1 MLFVRMLNTN
11 KNRGKI
17 MARMLGVTLPDE
29 KRIDYAL
36 TILYGIGWTNV
47 KTILSQTGVD
57 ANKKVKEVT
66 EEEFKKILEVIET
79 NYKVEGYLREAINEN
94 IKRLREIGSYRG
106 IRHIRGLPVNGQR
119 TKSNARTKRGKRKT
133 VGALKKEMW
142 AKLEQNKTA
151 DAVVKTKDSK

>member
-1 MLFVRMLNTN
+1 
-11 KNRGKI
+11 
-17 MARMLGVTLPDE
+17 MLGVTLPDE

-36 TILYGIGWTNV
+36 TTLYGIGWTNV
-47 KTILSQTGVD
+47 KAVLSQTGVV
-57 ANKKVKEVT
+57 ASKKVKEVT
-66 EEEFKKILEVIET
+66 EEEFKKILEIIET

-106 IRHIRGLPVNGQR
+106 IRHIRGLPVDGQR

-151 DAVVKTKDSK
+151 EEVKAKTDK

>member
-1 MLFVRMLNTN
+1 
-11 KNRGKI
+11 
-17 MARMLGVTLPDE
+17 MLGVTLPDE

-36 TILYGIGWTNV
+36 TTLYGIGWTNV
-47 KTILSQTGVD
+47 KGILEKTGVKT
-57 ANKKVKEVT
+57 NKKVKEVT
-66 EEEFKKILEVIET
+66 EEDFKKILEIIET

-106 IRHIRGLPVNGQR
+106 IRHVRGLPVDGQR

-151 DAVVKTKDSK
+151 EAVKTKATK

>member
-1 MLFVRMLNTN
+1 
-11 KNRGKI
+11 

-29 KRIDYAL
+29 RRIDYAL
-36 TILYGIGWTNV
+36 TILYGIGWSNV
-47 KTILSQTGVD
+47 KTILSQTGIE
-57 ANKKVKEVT
+57 ASKKVKEIT
-66 EEEFKKILEVIET
+66 EEEFKKIIEVIEK

-94 IKRLREIGSYRG
+94 IKRLREVGSYRG
-106 IRHIRGLPVNGQR
+106 IRHIKGLPVHGQR

-151 DAVVKTKDSK
+151 EAVKEKTTKKS

>member
-1 MLFVRMLNTN
+1 
-11 KNRGKI
+11 

-36 TILYGIGWTNV
+36 TTLYGIGWTNV
-47 KTILSQTGVD
+47 KGILEKTGVKT
-57 ANKKVKEVT
+57 NKKVKEVT
-66 EEEFKKILEVIET
+66 EEEFKKILEIIET

-106 IRHIRGLPVNGQR
+106 IRHVRGLPVDGQR

-151 DAVVKTKDSK
+151 EAVKTKATK

>member
-1 MLFVRMLNTN
+1 
-11 KNRGKI
+11 

-36 TILYGIGWTNV
+36 TTLYGIGWTNV
-47 KTILSQTGVD
+47 KGILEKTGVKT
-57 ANKKVKEVT
+57 NKKVKEVT
-66 EEEFKKILEVIET
+66 EEDFKKILEIIET

-106 IRHIRGLPVNGQR
+106 IRHVRGLPVDGQR

-151 DAVVKTKDSK
+151 EAVKTKATK

>member
-1 MLFVRMLNTN
+1 MLFVQTLNTN
-11 KNRGKI
+11 KNKDKI

-36 TILYGIGWTNV
+36 TTLYGIGWSNV
-47 KTILSQTGVD
+47 KNVLLQTGVE
-57 ANKKVKEVT
+57 ANKKVKEIT
-66 EEEFKKILEVIET
+66 EEEFKKILEIIET
-79 NYKVEGYLREAINEN
+79 KYKVEGYLREAINEN

-106 IRHIRGLPVNGQR
+106 IRHVRGLPVNGQR

-151 DAVVKTKDSK
+151 DAVKTEDKK

>member
-1 MLFVRMLNTN
+1 
-11 KNRGKI
+11 

-36 TILYGIGWTNV
+36 TILYGIGWSNV
-47 KTILSQTGVD
+47 KTILNQTGIE
-57 ANKKVKEVT
+57 ASKKVKEVT
-66 EEEFKKILEVIET
+66 EDDFKKIIEVIEK
-79 NYKVEGYLREAINEN
+79 NYKVEGYLREAVNEN

-106 IRHIRGLPVNGQR
+106 IRHIRGLPVHGQR
-119 TKSNARTKRGKRKT
+119 TKANARTKRGKRKT

-151 DAVVKTKDSK
+151 EAVKDKAAK

>member
-1 MLFVRMLNTN
+1 
-11 KNRGKI
+11 

-36 TILYGIGWTNV
+36 TILYGIGWNNV
-47 KTILSQTGVD
+47 KTILSQTGIE
-57 ANKKVKEVT
+57 AKKKVKEIT
-66 EEEFKKILEVIET
+66 EEEFKKIIEVIEK
-79 NYKVEGYLREAINEN
+79 NYKVEGYLREAISEN

-106 IRHIRGLPVNGQR
+106 IRHVKGLPVHGQR
-119 TKSNARTKRGKRKT
+119 TKANARTKRGKRKT

-151 DAVVKTKDSK
+151 EVAKVKQ

>member
-1 MLFVRMLNTN
+1 
-11 KNRGKI
+11 
-17 MARMLGVTLPDE
+17 MLGVTLPDE

-36 TILYGIGWTNV
+36 TTLYGIGWTNV
-47 KTILSQTGVD
+47 KGILEKTGVKT
-57 ANKKVKEVT
+57 NKKVKEVT
-66 EEEFKKILEVIET
+66 EEDFKKILEIIET

-106 IRHIRGLPVNGQR
+106 MRHVRGLPVDGQR

-151 DAVVKTKDSK
+151 EAVKTKATK

>member
-1 MLFVRMLNTN
+1 
-11 KNRGKI
+11 

-47 KTILSQTGVD
+47 KAVLSQTGVD
-57 ANKKVKEVT
+57 ANKKVKEVS
-66 EEEFKKILEVIET
+66 EEEFKKILEIIET
-79 NYKVEGYLREAINEN
+79 NYKVEGYLREAVNEN

-106 IRHIRGLPVNGQR
+106 IRHIRGLPVDGQR

-142 AKLEQNKTA
+142 AKLEQNKTTEE
-151 DAVVKTKDSK
+151 VKTKTTK

>member
-1 MLFVRMLNTN
+1 
-11 KNRGKI
+11 

-36 TILYGIGWTNV
+36 TTLYGIGWTNV
-47 KTILSQTGVD
+47 KAVLSQTGVD
-57 ANKKVKEVT
+57 ANKKVKEVS
-66 EEEFKKILEVIET
+66 EEDFKKILEVIET
-79 NYKVEGYLREAINEN
+79 NYKVEGYLREAINDN
-94 IKRLREIGSYRG
+94 IKRLRDIGSYRG
-106 IRHIRGLPVNGQR
+106 IRHVRGLPVDGQR

-151 DAVVKTKDSK
+151 EAVKTKETK

>member
-1 MLFVRMLNTN
+1 
-11 KNRGKI
+11 

-36 TILYGIGWTNV
+36 TTLYGIGWTNV
-47 KTILSQTGVD
+47 KGILEKTGVKT
-57 ANKKVKEVT
+57 NKKVKEVT
-66 EEEFKKILEVIET
+66 EEDFKKILEIIET

-106 IRHIRGLPVNGQR
+106 IRHVRGLPVDGQR

-142 AKLEQNKTA
+142 AKLEQAKTQT
-151 DAVVKTKDSK
+151 AVAAKTTK

>member
-1 MLFVRMLNTN
+1 
-11 KNRGKI
+11 

-36 TILYGIGWTNV
+36 TTLYGIGWTNV
-47 KTILSQTGVD
+47 KAVLSQTGVA
-57 ANKKVKEVT
+57 ANKKVKEIS
-66 EEEFKKILEVIET
+66 EEEFKKILEIIET

-106 IRHIRGLPVNGQR
+106 IRHVRGLPVDGQR

-151 DAVVKTKDSK
+151 EAVKTKETK

>member
-1 MLFVRMLNTN
+1 MM
-11 KNRGKI
+11 
-17 MARMLGVTLPDE
+17 GVTLPDE

-47 KTILSQTGVD
+47 KTVLSQTGVD
-57 ANKKVKEVT
+57 ANKKVKEVS
-66 EEEFKKILEVIET
+66 EEEFKKILEVIEK
-79 NYKVEGYLREAINEN
+79 NYKVEGYLREAVNEN

-106 IRHIRGLPVNGQR
+106 GRHVRGLPVNGQR

-151 DAVVKTKDSK
+151 EEVKTKADK